1 MKASNRD
8 LLVLSKKV
16 SHDPGALEHEVELL
30 HELLYHVEALSN
42 FCLVTEVVDINRY
55 RIITKPHV
63 IEQIVREN
71 SLKPFQFFFNKN

>member
-16 SHDPGALEHEVELL
+16 SLDPTALEHEVELL
-30 HELLYHVEALSN
+30 HELLYQVETLST
-42 FCLVTEVVDINRY
+42 FCLVTEVIDINRY
-55 RIITKPHV
+55 KIVSKPHI
-63 IEQIVREN
+63 IEQIIREN